1 MRGLYL
7 LFIIISLAVAHTP
20 KKSNCVRYIDCPTEE
35 SNEVT
40 FMNDPKNCHN
50 FYKCTK
56 MICPLECPDRG
67 NGNRLVWNSK
77 EKVCD
82 WSFNVPNLTICP
94 DINNPPTSSPS
105 TPSSSTP
112 SSSTR
117 RLSSSTPSPSTPSSS
132 TPSSSTLSSS
142 TPSSSTPSSSTPSS
156 STPSSSTPS
165 SSTPSL
171 STPSSSTPSSSTPSS
186 STPSSSTLS
195 SSTPS
200 SSTLSSSTPS
210 SSTPSSSTPSS
221 STPSS
226 STPSSS
232 TSTAPSTSRCPKN
245 GKKNIPHESNCNLYY
260 LCIDGKKTLEKC
272 LEGHIFNPLI
282 ESCDLPNHYPPCQ
295 KIIFPRKSFY
305 F

>member
-112 SSSTR
+112 SSST
-117 RLSSSTPSPSTPSSS
+117 
-132 TPSSSTLSSS
+132 LSSS

-165 SSTPSL
+165 SSTPS
-171 STPSSSTPSSSTPSS
+171 SSTP
-186 STPSSSTLS
+186 
-195 SSTPS
+195 
-200 SSTLSSSTPS
+200 SSSTPS